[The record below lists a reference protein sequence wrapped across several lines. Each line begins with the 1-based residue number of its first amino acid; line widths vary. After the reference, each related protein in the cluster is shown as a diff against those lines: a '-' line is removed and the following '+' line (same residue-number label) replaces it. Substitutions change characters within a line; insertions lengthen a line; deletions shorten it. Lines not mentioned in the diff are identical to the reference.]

1 MIGIQTIKRRTR
13 RPTVLKYLIK
23 RILFMIPLIFG
34 ITVICFF
41 VMHLAPGS
49 PTDLQTQ
56 MNPKASAE
64 MKARLM
70 SLYELDKPIH
80 VQYWSWLKKLSR
92 GDLGTSF
99 SSDHRPVSDKI
110 LERLPITIVI
120 NFLSLL
126 IIIAVAVP
134 IGVLSAVHQDSLF
147 DKITAVLVF
156 IGFAVPTFWL
166 ALLMMIFFGI
176 HLGWL
181 PISGLRSLNYE
192 YLSAGG
198 QLLDLAK
205 HLILP
210 VFISAFGGLA
220 GLSRYMRANMLE
232 VIRQDYI
239 LTARAKGL
247 SERQVIYKHALRNA
261 LLPAITILGL
271 SIPGLIGGSV
281 IFETIFAIP
290 GMGQLF
296 YMAVM
301 ARDYPTV
308 MGILLIGAVLTLVG
322 NLIADVSY
330 AIADPRIRIS

>member
-1 MIGIQTIKRRTR
+1 M
-13 RPTVLKYLIK
+13 V
-23 RILFMIPLIFG
+23 PLLLG
-34 ITVICFF
+34 ITLVCFF
-41 VMHLAPGS
+41 VMHLAPGL

-56 MNPKASAE
+56 MNPKSTVE
-64 MKARLM
+64 MKERLKTM
-70 SLYELDKPIH
+70 YELDKPVH
-80 VQYWSWLKKLSR
+80 EQYWSWLKKLSR
-92 GDLGTSF
+92 GDLGVSF
-99 SSDHRPVSDKI
+99 SSDHRSVAAKI
-110 LERLPITIVI
+110 MERLPITII
-120 NFLSLL
+120 LEFLSLI
-126 IIIAVAVP
+126 IIIAIAVP
-134 IGVLSAVHQDSLF
+134 IGVLSAVHQDSIF
-147 DKITAVLVF
+147 DKVTGVLVF

-166 ALLMMIFFGI
+166 ALLLMIFFGI

-192 YLSAGG
+192 YLTPWA
-198 QLLDLAK
+198 QFVDLVK
-205 HLILP
+205 HLVLP
-210 VFISAFGGLA
+210 VFISSFGGLA

-239 LTARAKGL
+239 MTARAKGL
-247 SERQVIYKHALRNA
+247 SERDVIYKHALRNA

-296 YMAVM
+296 YMSVM

-308 MGILLIGAVLTLVG
+308 MGILLIGAILTLLG

-330 AIADPRIRIS
+330 ALADPRIRIS

>member
-1 MIGIQTIKRRTR
+1 
-13 RPTVLKYLIK
+13 
-23 RILFMIPLIFG
+23 MIPLLLG
-34 ITVICFF
+34 ITIVCFF
-41 VMHLAPGS
+41 VMRLAPGS

-56 MNPKASAE
+56 MNPKSSVE
-64 MKARLM
+64 MKERLRT
-70 SLYELDKPIH
+70 LYELDKPLH
-80 VQYWSWLKKLSR
+80 VQYISWLKKISR

-99 SSDHRPVSDKI
+99 SSDNRPVADKI
-110 LERLPITIVI
+110 MERFPITILI
-120 NFLSLL
+120 NFLSLI

-147 DKITAVLVF
+147 DKITTVLVF

-166 ALLMMIFFGI
+166 ALLLMIFFGI

-192 YLSAGG
+192 YLGFWQ
-198 QLLDLAK
+198 QLMDLAK

-210 VFISAFGGLA
+210 VFVSAFGGLA

-239 LTARAKGL
+239 MTARAKGL
-247 SERQVIYKHALRNA
+247 SERDVIYKHALRNA
-261 LLPAITILGL
+261 LLPAITIMGL

-296 YMAVM
+296 YMSVM

-308 MGILLIGAVLTLVG
+308 MGILLIGAILTLVG

-330 AIADPRIRIS
+330 AVADPRIRIS

>member
-1 MIGIQTIKRRTR
+1 
-13 RPTVLKYLIK
+13 
-23 RILFMIPLIFG
+23 MIPLLLG

-49 PTDLQTQ
+49 PTDLQTE

-64 MKARLM
+64 MKERLRTM
-70 SLYELDKPIH
+70 YELDKPIH
-80 VQYWSWLKKLSR
+80 VQYGSWLKKISQ

-99 SSDHRPVSDKI
+99 ATDHRPVADKI
-110 LERLPITIVI
+110 MERLPITILI

-126 IIIAVAVP
+126 IIIAVAIP
-134 IGVLSAVHQDSLF
+134 LGVLSAVHKDSLF
-147 DKITAVLVF
+147 DKVTTVFVF

-166 ALLMMIFFGI
+166 ALLLMIYFGI
-176 HLGWL
+176 HLNWL

-192 YLSAGG
+192 YLSAVER
-198 QLLDLAK
+198 LIDLAK

-210 VFISAFGGLA
+210 VFVSAFGGLA

-239 LTARAKGL
+239 MTARAKGL
-247 SERQVIYKHALRNA
+247 SERDVIYKHALRNA

-296 YMAVM
+296 YMSVM
-301 ARDYPTV
+301 ARDYPTI
-308 MGILLIGAVLTLVG
+308 MGVLLIGAILTLVG

-330 AIADPRIRIS
+330 AVADPRIRIS

>member
-1 MIGIQTIKRRTR
+1 
-13 RPTVLKYLIK
+13 
-23 RILFMIPLIFG
+23 MIPLLLG
-34 ITVICFF
+34 ITLVCFF
-41 VMHLAPGS
+41 VMHLAPGL

-56 MNPKASAE
+56 MNPKSTVE
-64 MKARLM
+64 MKERLKTM
-70 SLYELDKPIH
+70 YELDKPVH
-80 VQYWSWLKKLSR
+80 EQYWSWLRKLSR
-92 GDLGTSF
+92 GDLGISF
-99 SSDHRPVSDKI
+99 SSDHRPVAAKI
-110 LERLPITIVI
+110 MERLPITII
-120 NFLSLL
+120 LEFLSLI
-126 IIIAVAVP
+126 IIIAIAVP
-134 IGVLSAVHQDSLF
+134 IGVLSAVHQDSIF
-147 DKITAVLVF
+147 DKVTGVLVF

-166 ALLMMIFFGI
+166 ALLLMIFFGI

-192 YLSAGG
+192 YLKPWA
-198 QLLDLAK
+198 QFVDLIK
-205 HLILP
+205 HLVLP

-239 LTARAKGL
+239 MTARAKGL
-247 SERQVIYKHALRNA
+247 SERDVIYKHALRNA

-296 YMAVM
+296 YMSVM

-308 MGILLIGAVLTLVG
+308 MGILLIGAILTLLG

-330 AIADPRIRIS
+330 ALADPRIRIS

>member
-1 MIGIQTIKRRTR
+1 M
-13 RPTVLKYLIK
+13 LKYILK
-23 RILFMIPLIFG
+23 RTIFMIPLLLG

-41 VMHLAPGS
+41 VMRLAPGS
-49 PTDLQTQ
+49 PVDLETQ
-56 MNPKASAE
+56 MNPKASVE
-64 MKARLM
+64 MKERLKT
-70 SLYELDKPIH
+70 LYELDKP
-80 VQYWSWLKKLSR
+80 VYEQYWSWLKKLGH
-92 GDLGTSF
+92 GDLGISF
-99 SSDHRPVSDKI
+99 ASDRRPVADKI
-110 LERLPITIVI
+110 MERIPITILLEL
-120 NFLSLL
+120 LSFI
-126 IIIAVAVP
+126 IIIAVAIP

-147 DKITAVLVF
+147 DKVTGVFVF

-166 ALLMMIFFGI
+166 ALLLMIFFGI

-192 YLSAGG
+192 YLTSWGRFV
-198 QLLDLAK
+198 DLAR
-205 HLILP
+205 HLVLP
-210 VFISAFGGLA
+210 VFISAFSGLA

-239 LTARAKGL
+239 MTARAKGL
-247 SERQVIYKHALRNA
+247 SERDVIYKHALRNA
-261 LLPAITILGL
+261 LLPVITILGL

-301 ARDYPTV
+301 ARDYPTI
-308 MGILLIGAVLTLVG
+308 MGILLIGAILTLVG

-330 AIADPRIRIS
+330 ALADPRIRIS

>member
-1 MIGIQTIKRRTR
+1 MFPYLVKRA
-13 RPTVLKYLIK
+13 
-23 RILFMIPLIFG
+23 LFMIPLLLG
-34 ITVICFF
+34 ITIICFF
-41 VMHLAPGS
+41 VMRLAPGS

-64 MKARLM
+64 MRQRLM
-70 SLYELDKPIH
+70 SLYELDKPVH
-80 VQYWSWLKKLSR
+80 VQYVSWLKKLAR

-99 SSDHRPVSDKI
+99 SSDHRPVADKI
-110 LERLPITIVI
+110 LERLPITIAI
-120 NFLSLL
+120 NLLSL
-126 IIIAVAVP
+126 IIIIVVAVP

-147 DKITAVLVF
+147 DKVMSVIVF

-166 ALLMMIFFGI
+166 ALLLMIFFGI
-176 HLGWL
+176 QLGWL

-192 YLSAGG
+192 YLSGWG
-198 QLLDLAK
+198 QLVDLAR
-205 HLILP
+205 HLVLP

-296 YMAVM
+296 NMSVM

-308 MGILLIGAVLTLVG
+308 MGILLIGAVLTLAG

-330 AIADPRIRIS
+330 AAADPRIRIS